1 MLEAIT
7 TGIFS
12 SSMRL
17 QQDDQLLGEFD
28 PSIWRD
34 KAQLE
39 LEEGTYQLY
48 REGAISGD
56 FVLEHNGKI
65 AARATK
71 PSAFRGVFEVELAGR
86 QVVLRKRSMWSRDF
100 VVLDGEKEIGGIRP
114 QGVFRRR
121 TNIDLPGDWP
131 LAFRVFVFWLAFII
145 WKRESAAAAS

>member
-1 MLEAIT
+1 MLEAIP

-12 SSMRL
+12 NRFRL
-17 QQDDQLLGEFD
+17 EQENKLLGEFD

-39 LEEGTYQLY
+39 LEDGTYQLY

-71 PSAFRGVFEVELAGR
+71 PSAFRGIFEVELANR
-86 QVVLRKRSMWSRDF
+86 VLTLRKPSIWSRSF
-100 VVLDGEKEIGGIRP
+100 VLLDGEKEIGRIR
-114 QGVFRRR
+114 QLGVVRRR
-121 TNIDLPGDWP
+121 THIDLPAEWP
-131 LAFRVFVFWLAFII
+131 LSTRIFLFWLAFII
-145 WKRESAAAAS
+145 WKREHAAAAS